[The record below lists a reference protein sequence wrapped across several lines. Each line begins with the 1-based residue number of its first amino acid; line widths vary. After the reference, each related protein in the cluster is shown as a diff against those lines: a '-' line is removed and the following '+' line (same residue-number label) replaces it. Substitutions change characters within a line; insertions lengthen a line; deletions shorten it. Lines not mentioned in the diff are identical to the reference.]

1 MSLFHALTLAC
12 YGVGVALTVLSALA
26 ALLLRATLDRLHLLT
41 LATTLGVPMVGLGL
55 ALQNGWSMTTATV
68 VFTCVLLSFSG
79 PVLTAATGRVTAQ
92 RQGLVDQESPE

>member
-1 MSLFHALTLAC
+1 MSALHALTLAC
-12 YGVGVALTVLSALA
+12 YALGVVLTVLAAVA
-26 ALLLRATLDRLHLLT
+26 ALVLSDTLDRVHLLT
-41 LATTLGVPMVGLGL
+41 LATTLGVPLVGLGL

-68 VFTCVLLSFSG
+68 VFTCALLALSG